1 MKDKKELLKN
11 LAYGAVGLALLC
23 GTNIIISN
31 NNILKPR
38 DFSKAKWIEFY
49 NANGRIES
57 CYRREDVPRNFY
69 NLHLY
74 SDEVKK
80 KNNDNLKGT
89 ILLPDL
95 DGDGK
100 VGK

>member
-1 MKDKKELLKN
+1 MKKTFLKN
-11 LAYGAVGLALLC
+11 LVYGAVGLAILG
-23 GTNIIISN
+23 GTHIIIQD

-38 DFSKAKWIEFY
+38 DFDEAKWMLY
-49 NANGRIES
+49 DNKNGRIES
-57 CYRREDVPRNFY
+57 CYKKEDVPQNLSGWDLYMDKVREKNNY
-69 NLHLY
+69 NL
-74 SDEVKK
+74 E
-80 KNNDNLKGT
+80 GR